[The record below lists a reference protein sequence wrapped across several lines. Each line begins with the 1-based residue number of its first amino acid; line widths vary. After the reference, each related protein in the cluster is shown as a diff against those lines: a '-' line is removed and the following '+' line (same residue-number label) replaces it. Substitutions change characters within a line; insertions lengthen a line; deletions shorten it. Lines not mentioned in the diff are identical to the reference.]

1 MTYFFAEEITL
12 ATATHGSG
20 LSDKHNQTPDTG
32 DKARVAPALHL
43 ELGGKEPE
51 QVVPELIEHAARLH
65 VSDLFFITNEN
76 NVDVAARHLGV
87 LRAVGSLNAEIGR
100 RCISYVKTMADMNI
114 SERRRPL
121 DGRWLFSRRTGQ
133 RLDLRIN
140 TIPTLHGEDCTL
152 RILDQHYRLLSID
165 QIGLDSLLYNQLVRL
180 LSSPSGLILV
190 TGPTE
195 TGKSTTLYAGL
206 SYLNNGE
213 RKINTIE
220 DPIEYSIRGIRQ
232 SGVNAGIGLTFDELL
247 RGVLRQAPDVIM
259 IGEIRDPETAQTAV
273 RAAASGH
280 LVLTT
285 LHAPVAAAAIH
296 TMLRL
301 DVHPHL
307 LAMSLLGVIS
317 QRLLRTLCPSC
328 RRAFDVPSP
337 RVFEEIQGRLEPGEG
352 QHLYGPGGCPECY
365 MTGYAGRTGV
375 FEMLRVGPEIRRLI
389 DERAPTHAIR
399 QRAVQEGLVEFR
411 QSALLKVAQGQTS
424 IEEVIRV
431 MPGEY
436 LEHAPRDRPA

>member
-1 MTYFFAEEITL
+1 L
-12 ATATHGSG
+12 ATATHESQR
-20 LSDKHNQTPDTG
+20 SAD
-32 DKARVAPALHL
+32 VAQMDGTAGKSETLPPLRL
-43 ELGGKEPE
+43 ELSGKEPE
-51 QVVPELIEHAARLH
+51 QAVPELVEHAAKLH
-65 VSDLFFITNEN
+65 VSDLFFTTNEDK
-76 NVDVAARHLGV
+76 VEVAARHLGV
-87 LRAVGSLNAEIGR
+87 LRAVGSLNLDVGR
-100 RCISYVKTMADMNI
+100 RCISYIKTLADMNI
-114 SERRRPL
+114 SERRRPM
-121 DGRWLFSRRTGQ
+121 DGRWLFSRRSGH

-152 RILDQHYRLLSID
+152 RILDQQHRLLAID
-165 QIGLDSLLYNQLVRL
+165 QIGLDPLLYNQLVRL
-180 LSSPSGLILV
+180 LSSPSGLMLV

-220 DPIEYSIRGIRQ
+220 DPIEYSIQGIRQ
-232 SGVNAGIGLTFDELL
+232 SQVNGKIGLTFDELL

-259 IGEIRDPETAQTAV
+259 IGEIRDPETARTAV

-285 LHAPVAAAAIH
+285 LHAPVAVAAIH

-301 DVHPHL
+301 EVHPHL
-307 LAMSLLGVIS
+307 LATSLLGVIS
-317 QRLLRTLCPSC
+317 QRLLRTLCPRC
-328 RRAFDVPSP
+328 RQKFEVPSP
-337 RVFEEIQGRLEPGEG
+337 RIFEETRDRLEPGEG
-352 QHLYGPGGCPECY
+352 EYLYGPGGCTECY

-389 DERAPTHAIR
+389 DERATTQALR
-399 QRAVQEGLVEFR
+399 QKAVEEGLVEFR
-411 QSALLKVAQGQTS
+411 QSALVKVAQGKTS

-431 MPGEY
+431 MPSEY
-436 LEHAPRDRPA
+436 LEHAPRSRTA

>member
-1 MTYFFAEEITL
+1 L
-12 ATATHGSG
+12 STATKDSERSANRNSPPGTNDRG
-20 LSDKHNQTPDTG
+20 GIN
-32 DKARVAPALHL
+32 PALRL
-43 ELGGKEPE
+43 DVGGKEPE
-51 QVVPELIEHAARLH
+51 QAVPELIEHAAKLH
-65 VSDLFFITNEN
+65 VSDLFFITNER
-76 NVDVAARHLGV
+76 NVEVACRHLGV
-87 LRAVGSLNAEIGR
+87 LRAVGSLNLDIGR
-100 RCISYVKTMADMNI
+100 RCISYIKTLADMNI
-114 SERRRPL
+114 SERRRPM
-121 DGRWLFSRRTGQ
+121 DGRWLFSRKSGQ

-152 RILDQHYRLLSID
+152 RILDQAHRLLSID
-165 QIGLDSLLYNQLVRL
+165 QIGLETYLYNQMVRL
-180 LSSPSGLILV
+180 LASPSGLILV

-220 DPIEYSIRGIRQ
+220 DPIEYSIQGIRQ
-232 SGVNAGIGLTFDELL
+232 SQVNTKIGLTFDELL

-307 LAMSLLGVIS
+307 LATSLLGVIS
-317 QRLLRTLCPSC
+317 QRLLRTLCPRC
-328 RRAFDVPSP
+328 RQTFEVPSP
-337 RVFEEIQGRLEPGEG
+337 RVFEEIQHLLQPGEG
-352 QHLYGPGGCPECY
+352 QSLCGPGGCVECF

-375 FEMLRVGPEIRRLI
+375 FEMLRVTPDIRQLI
-389 DERAPTHAIR
+389 DERATTQAIR
-399 QRAVQEGLVEFR
+399 QKAIEGGMIEFR
-411 QSALLKVAQGQTS
+411 QSALVKVAQGQTS

-431 MPGEY
+431 MPAEY
-436 LEHAPRDRPA
+436 LEQATPKGRPA